1 LFRDGAGELSLY
13 TPGHG
18 DLPWTLEVS
27 GVAAKLKARG
37 VKTLFVSNV
46 DNVGCSLD
54 PLVVGAHLE
63 AGKPMSVETIDR
75 LGKDVGG
82 APVAVGVDA
91 QMRLQ
96 LVEGFRFPKSF
107 DPELLTGFNTNTFYF
122 DWPALNPNIELGFYA
137 VAKKVDGKT
146 AVQFERIVGEVTKHV
161 EVTYMRVPRDD
172 KFGRFLPVK
181 APEDLQALQPVLKKR
196 YG

>member
-1 LFRDGAGELSLY
+1 M
-13 TPGHG
+13 
-18 DLPWTLEVS
+18 LEVN

-46 DNVGCSLD
+46 DNVGCTLD
-54 PLVVGAHLE
+54 PLVVGAHLD
-63 AGKPMSVETIDR
+63 AGKAMSVETIDR

-82 APVAVGVDA
+82 APVAVDG
-91 QMRLQ
+91 RLQ

-107 DPELLTGFNTNTFYF
+107 DPELITGFNTNTFYF
-122 DWPALNPNIELGFYA
+122 DWPALDPTIALGFYA

-172 KFGRFLPVK
+172 EFGRFLPVK
-181 APEDLQALQPVLKKR
+181 APEDLAALQPILKKR